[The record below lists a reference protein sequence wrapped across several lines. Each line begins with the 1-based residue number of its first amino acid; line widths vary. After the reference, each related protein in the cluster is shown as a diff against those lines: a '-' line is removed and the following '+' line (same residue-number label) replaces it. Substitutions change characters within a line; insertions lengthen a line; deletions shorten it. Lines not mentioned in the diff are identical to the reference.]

1 MCSELVKPPQAKKG
15 KKKQP
20 TESKSKDLLNLLVNQ
35 LKTQI
40 NKLSELLTKWSNI
53 VIEKDLVNIL
63 DSLNLNTDSASL
75 HENILQSY
83 AVSYK
88 EIEGVLKNKLKMLDT
103 L

>member
-20 TESKSKDLLNLLVNQ
+20 TESKSKDLLNILVNQ

-40 NKLSELLTKWSNI
+40 NELSELLTKWSNT

-75 HENILQSY
+75 HENIIHSY
-83 AVSYK
+83 AASYK
-88 EIEGVLKNKLKMLDT
+88 EIEYVLKNKLKMLDT